1 MLPGE
6 CAGCGRART
15 VLCAECREELSGRS
29 ARWVRPVAATAGL
42 PPVCAA
48 GPYAGAVREVLL
60 AHKERGALG
69 LVGALGAGLAQAV
82 RVGVGGVL
90 DAEAEGDAVR
100 GARGV
105 GERPARAGGVRAEG
119 PGVSAGG
126 GGVWGEGLGVPG
138 GALGREPAGGGGVL
152 IVPVPSARWAVRARG
167 HDPVRRVALVAAGVL
182 RRGGVDVRVAAVLRQ
197 RAGVRDQAGLGPRE
211 RRENLAGALR
221 VGGAGA
227 RVLRGRAVVLVD
239 DVVTTGASLAEAAR
253 VVGEACE
260 GGGEEVS
267 GDIAQAGPDRVERR
281 RRGVL
286 CAAVVAGSP
295 DSFEINRN

>member
-1 MLPGE
+1 MNGVRRYWRDLGDLVLPGE

-15 VLCAECREELSGRS
+15 VLCAQCREALSGER
-29 ARWVRPVAATAGL
+29 ARWVRIRGRQAGL

-69 LVGALGAGLAQAV
+69 LVGALGAGLARA
-82 RVGVGGVL
+82 VGVGLGESG
-90 DAEAEGDAVR
+90 AAV
-100 GARGV
+100 V
-105 GERPARAGGVRAEG
+105 GE
-119 PGVSAGG
+119 
-126 GGVWGEGLGVPG
+126 
-138 GALGREPAGGGGVL
+138 VL
-152 IVPVPSARWAVRARG
+152 LVPVPSGRGAVRARG
-167 HDPVRRVALVAAGVL
+167 HDPVRRVALAAAGVL
-182 RRGGVDVRVAAVLRQ
+182 RRGGVEVRVASVVRQ
-197 RAGVRDQAGLGPRE
+197 RAGVRDQAGLGFWE
-211 RRENLAGALR
+211 RRENLDGALR
-221 VGGAGA
+221 VSPAGA
-227 RVLRGRAVVLVD
+227 RVLRGRGVVLVD
-239 DVVTTGASLAEAAR
+239 DIVTTGASLAEAAR

-267 GDIAQAGPDRVERR
+267 GEVAREGPHPVERR